1 MISSRIPAQGV
12 LEAEPVDCL
21 SLNDLF
27 AFCEIEDCDFLKV
40 DVEGSEFGIFSTA
53 SPETLQRIKTIAMEY
68 HETGC
73 GQGCEL
79 AGLLETA
86 GFHVNLS
93 PELNSDRGMIYAA
106 R

>member
-1 MISSRIPAQGV
+1 
-12 LEAEPVDCL
+12 
-21 SLNDLF
+21 
-27 AFCEIEDCDFLKV
+27 LKV